1 MSMFPGAQAMPH
13 PCPPPLSIHL
23 HSRWAR
29 GRGWEMLSYGIPTA
43 ETLCRDSLQGNFTL
57 PSDPQAL
64 QSNMHEMVGLLTPK
78 LRVEMDLPSSL
89 LSSVT
94 PPCKRKQSKVRHAG
108 TPSTAGAPRGT
119 GSSRVSS
126 IQVSKRIWGFQ
137 CLLAAHGGT
146 LRLFCPRRAEK
157 TPEETGQDSKSSPR
171 ATDSHPLP
179 PPSISPAWKSLSIKF
194 IILGAV
200 VSS

>member
-1 MSMFPGAQAMPH
+1 
-13 PCPPPLSIHL
+13 
-23 HSRWAR
+23 
-29 GRGWEMLSYGIPTA
+29 MLGYGIPTA
-43 ETLCRDSLQGNFTL
+43 ETLRQDSLQGNFTL

-94 PPCKRKQSKVRHAG
+94 PPCERKQSKVRHAG

-137 CLLAAHGGT
+137 CLLAADGGT
-146 LRLFCPRRAEK
+146 LRLFCPREGRED
-157 TPEETGQDSKSSPR
+157 PRGNRTGQQKQPQGHR
-171 ATDSHPLP
+171 LTP
-179 PPSISPAWKSLSIKF
+179 PPTTQHLTSMEKPLHKVHRSW
-194 IILGAV
+194 
-200 VSS
+200 SSS